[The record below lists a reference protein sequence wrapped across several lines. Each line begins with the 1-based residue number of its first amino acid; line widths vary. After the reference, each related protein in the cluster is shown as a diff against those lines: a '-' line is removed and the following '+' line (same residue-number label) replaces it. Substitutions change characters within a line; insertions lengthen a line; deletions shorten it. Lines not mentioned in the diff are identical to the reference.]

1 MKSSKKSTLVA
12 DIAPLQDV
20 PQSANSDQ
28 AAADAPPADA
38 PPADAPPSA
47 PRKRAPSIGP
57 KQTLSRLIGQSL
69 LGWVSPSTPAGS
81 ESARILKEKIKA
93 VTANRAA
100 IIAAKLE
107 DEPDFDPVALMN
119 LKSVASKT
127 RMIEDAE
134 RELTSLSEPP
144 PTVTVPGWSDE
155 RNAALNMTLAVLWV
169 YAGDAVTRKRIADEH
184 TAPEAPETPVA

>member
-1 MKSSKKSTLVA
+1 MKSSKKSALVA
-12 DIAPLQDV
+12 DVAPLPADI
-20 PQSANSDQ
+20 PASANPEQ
-28 AAADAPPADA
+28 AAADAPPASDA
-38 PPADAPPSA
+38 PPAT
-47 PRKRAPSIGP
+47 PRKRAPSAGP
-57 KQTLSRLIGQSL
+57 KQTLSRLVGQSL

-155 RNAALNMTLAVLWV
+155 RNAALNTTIAVLWS